1 MFNIDPRE
9 EVDTVELLKTK
20 VINNGAHVLYES
32 EGKAIYFDDS
42 SGWDIY
48 ELDIDGFYFEG
59 SEPFSYSKSCEGVKF
74 KIKGKEYVSDEFS
87 CTYDLYC
94 LLLDE
99 TENDEKYVLSFL
111 TDLFKMGKEWVKNL
125 IEKSKAFRD
134 DLHAK
139 SIEGL
144 A

>member
-32 EGKAIYFDDS
+32 EGKA
-42 SGWDIY
+42 
-48 ELDIDGFYFEG
+48 FEG